1 MLWQACLSYQIYRTY
16 STKMLLITSL
26 GDVAIGLMWGWLLGQ
41 FSEAGTRSPVNIYS
55 LAASSV
61 LIASEIFLFSDV
73 YGLML
78 YIGTAALALL
88 LRVAWYQELKK
99 RFGSSR

>member
-1 MLWQACLSYQIYRTY
+1 
-16 STKMLLITSL
+16 MLLIVRL
-26 GDVAIGLMWGWLLGQ
+26 GDLAIGLMWGWLLGQ
-41 FSEAGTRSPVNIYS
+41 FSEESRRSPVNLYW
-55 LAASSV
+55 LVASSV
-61 LIASEIFLFSDV
+61 LTASEIFLFSDG

-78 YIGTAALALL
+78 FIGAAAVALL